1 MIKGLNQLFRPVLNI
16 DLINRFSHV
25 RRIWSAH
32 LLRAE
37 VSTPKSGFDIYNETL
52 AKHNLTLYV
61 KCNHGD

>member
-37 VSTPKSGFDIYNETL
+37 VSTPKSGFDIYNE
-52 AKHNLTLYV
+52 H
-61 KCNHGD
+61 